1 MIRKASENL
10 SMTSARLLAM
20 PLSPNPGP
28 VRNNLQSP
36 TAIPRVSRIEE
47 EIEINIETR
56 KN

>member
-10 SMTSARLLAM
+10 SMTSARLLTM

-28 VRNNLQSP
+28 VRNNPQSP
-36 TAIPRVSRIEE
+36 IVIPRVSRIEE
-47 EIEINIETR
+47 EIEINVETR